1 MVAVLAVSVFIFG
14 VHASALHVHAYLD
27 HDHADHVHGLALHEH
42 DLALEETHD
51 GPHVSACDPSAH
63 VVRIS
68 YTGTA
73 STGVYPGVAETPVT
87 AVVARALTFA
97 GVVQLLDIRG
107 HGPPPSRFHSL
118 RAPPIQT
125 FF

>member
-1 MVAVLAVSVFIFG
+1 MVAVLAVSVFVFG
-14 VHASALHVHAYLD
+14 VQASALHVHAYAD
-27 HDHADHVHGLALHEH
+27 HDHVDHVHGPALHEH
-42 DLALEETHD
+42 DPGVDESED
-51 GPHVSACDPSAH
+51 GIHLSACDPSAH

-73 STGVYPGVAETPVT
+73 STDVHPGVADIPVT
-87 AVVARALTFA
+87 AVVARALAIA

-107 HGPPPSRFHSL
+107 HSPPPSRFHSL
-118 RAPPIQT
+118 RAPPLQT